1 MLILS
6 FLSKFGLCLIIKLL
20 KTFLSFPDGLEMGQ
34 LFVLL
39 LLFDKFGFEVLGGDS
54 LGILTFLLD
63 FNITHCLPFIIFHIP
78 LLFQIEFVQK
88 LLILETCLNRFK
100 VFRVLCRTAGCHDK
114 FFTLFE
120 LCLFFDLLLSSLLSK
135 LLMHLHL
142 LMLSQFFLS
151 ISDIILHLDLH
162 LMVLFLHLS
171 ELSNS
176 EDLGFM
182 AGQSF
187 THSQLVLVLWHFS
200 GILWD

>member
-1 MLILS
+1 MS
-6 FLSKFGLCLIIKLL
+6 FLSKFGLCLIVKLL

-54 LGILTFLLD
+54 LDIITLLLD
-63 FNITHCLPFIIFHIP
+63 FNIPHCLPFIIFHIP

-100 VFRVLCRTAGCHDK
+100 VFRFLCRTAGCEDK
-114 FFTLFE
+114 FFTLFR
-120 LCLFFDLLLSSLLSK
+120 LCILFDLLLSSLLSK

-142 LMLSQFFLS
+142 LMFGQIFLS
-151 ISDIILHLDLH
+151 LSDIILHFDLL
-162 LMVLFLHLS
+162 LMILFLQLS

-176 EDLGFM
+176 ENLGFM

-187 THSQLVLVLWHFS
+187 THGQLVLILRHFS

>member
-1 MLILS
+1 
-6 FLSKFGLCLIIKLL
+6 
-20 KTFLSFPDGLEMGQ
+20 MGQ

-54 LGILTFLLD
+54 LDIITLLLD
-63 FNITHCLPFIIFHIP
+63 FNIPHCLPFIIFHIP

-100 VFRVLCRTAGCHDK
+100 IFRVLCRSTGCEEE

-120 LCLFFDLLLSSLLSK
+120 LCLLFELLLSSLLSK

-142 LMLSQFFLS
+142 LILGHFFLS
-151 ISDIILHLDLH
+151 LSDIILHLNLL

-171 ELSNS
+171 KLSNS

-182 AGQSF
+182 AGQSL
-187 THSQLVLVLWHFS
+187 THGQLVLVLGYFS
-200 GILWD
+200 GILWDLSLSDSELLSSVRQHAG